1 MKIHLLLIAIITTA
15 ILFTPGCTSG
25 EAPAP
30 GEIKYETFNEELFS
44 VDYPAEGWNVDGY
57 GDEWL
62 YLQMIPADDP
72 DYEIF
77 ASATEKSF
85 EGWLTPAEDFDAF
98 TRAWVEGK
106 TNMTGQEMI
115 SLVKGSLSGVPAVV
129 ENYYEDVE
137 GEQKQTIS
145 FTTFDNGRMYVVSYT
160 APSEGFDK
168 YQDVAMH
175 VADSFVIK
183 N

>member
-1 MKIHLLLIAIITTA
+1 MKIHLLLVAIITTA
-15 ILFTPGCTSG
+15 IMFSAGCTSG

-44 VDYPAEGWNVDGY
+44 VDYPAEGWNVDGS
-57 GDEWL
+57 GDDWM
-62 YLQMIPADDP
+62 YLQMVPTNNTDF
-72 DYEIF
+72 EIF
-77 ASATEKSF
+77 VYATEKTF

-98 TRAWVEGK
+98 TEAWMEGK
-106 TNMTGQEMI
+106 TNMTGIEMI

-129 ENYYEDVE
+129 ENYYEDAD
-137 GEQKQTIS
+137 GEQKQTVS
-145 FTTFDNGRMYVVSYT
+145 FTTFDNGRMYGVIYT
-160 APSEGFDK
+160 APLDSFDT

-183 N
+183 S